1 MLRSFKGK
9 SNKQLDQQQNGARRH
24 SCLLFPFPLYKEM
37 KRSFMLFPLVALFIA
52 VWRFISW
59 FHLRFHRLVL
69 GKPLKCVSDSKQSF
83 SCFLSVATV
92 ASSLMIKKNKTKKTD
107 FQSELSSSLKP
118 KPIQCCPKEE
128 RYCPCYMSDMKE
140 EHSILFVISLISIIS
155 AEWMNF
161 KWLAASYL
169 CFHAWV
175 RFSPGFSCC
184 WWVWPI
190 WDAAARWWSDSW
202 FRMRRTEQ
210 ERRAGVNRIYVGWGN
225 TLQWV
230 KSVTFLSV
238 WPLLTENLLNL

>member
-1 MLRSFKGK
+1 MLWSFKGK

-24 SCLLFPFPLYKEM
+24 SCLLFPLPLYKEM

-92 ASSLMIKKNKTKKTD
+92 ASSLMIKKKKD

-128 RYCPCYMSDMKE
+128 RCCPCCMSDMKE
-140 EHSILFVISLISIIS
+140 EHSILLSL
-155 AEWMNF
+155 AL
-161 KWLAASYL
+161 LASL
-169 CFHAWV
+169 V
-175 RFSPGFSCC
+175 QNG
-184 WWVWPI
+184 
-190 WDAAARWWSDSW
+190 
-202 FRMRRTEQ
+202 
-210 ERRAGVNRIYVGWGN
+210 
-225 TLQWV
+225 
-230 KSVTFLSV
+230 
-238 WPLLTENLLNL
+238 